1 MKTLHNQISPTISN
15 ITVTNV
21 SCNGGSDGSAVPVT
35 GGTPN
40 YNYSWSGGSN
50 SNLISG
56 VYTST
61 VTDDNGC
68 VTSQDFTVTEPS
80 VSGTVFKR
88 FCNLFRWFRQSGNTA
103 IVSGGVGPYN
113 LLWSDGSTVN
123 FVNTFALWLSYF
135 NNN

>member
-1 MKTLHNQISPTISN
+1 MGCTTTSSNENITQPDGLTISN

-21 SCNGGSDGSAVPVT
+21 SCNGGSDGSASATVT

-50 SNLISG
+50 STLIAG

-80 VSGTVFKR
+80 VISVQFLRDSVT
-88 FCNLFRWFRQSGNTA
+88 CL
-103 IVSGGVGPYN
+103 GG
-113 LLWSDGSTVN
+113 SDGQKHCDCFWRCWT
-123 FVNTFALWLSYF
+123 L
-135 NNN
+135 